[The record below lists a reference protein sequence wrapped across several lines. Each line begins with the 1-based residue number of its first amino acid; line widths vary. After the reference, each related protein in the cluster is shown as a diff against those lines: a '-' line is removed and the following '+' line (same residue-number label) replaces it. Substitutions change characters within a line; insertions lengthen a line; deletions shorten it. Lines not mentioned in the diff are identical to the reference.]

1 MARGGV
7 STEFQVSFV
16 FSLVVV
22 ETHKHINI
30 YDIRAIIGTTLPQ
43 MHLKNREGKK
53 NHFLDIPKHIPF
65 SKGFLYLE
73 LPATNRISGKNL
85 WALIFG
91 PKVDKVGYFLQFFS
105 IF

>member
-1 MARGGV
+1 MRRDSFSRSLFRKKHQQKKHVLNMARGGV

-53 NHFLDIPKHIPF
+53 
-65 SKGFLYLE
+65 S
-73 LPATNRISGKNL
+73 
-85 WALIFG
+85 
-91 PKVDKVGYFLQFFS
+91 FFRYS
-105 IF
+105 